1 MPYVT
6 EALGTRFEVEALGY
20 KPYPCGVV
28 IHPALDAALAW
39 FRAHGQDSD
48 AITGVRLQTHP
59 SALALGFRRHPTSV
73 LEAKVSLYHWVAAAL
88 AQGRAGI
95 AQGQQA
101 ALVDAEV
108 VRLREIIQVDTDAAI
123 APDAAVLTVVHG
135 SGRQQMMSTSH
146 CKGSIANPMSDE
158 DLAEK
163 FCGQAEMR
171 LPSDRSAKL
180 LERCWKL
187 DQLRDAA
194 EIAALARAS

>member
-1 MPYVT
+1 
-6 EALGTRFEVEALGY
+6 
-20 KPYPCGVV
+20 
-28 IHPALDAALAW
+28 
-39 FRAHGQDSD
+39 
-48 AITGVRLQTHP
+48 
-59 SALALGFRRHPTSV
+59 
-73 LEAKVSLYHWVAAAL
+73 
-88 AQGRAGI
+88 
-95 AQGQQA
+95 
-101 ALVDAEV
+101 
-108 VRLREIIQVDTDAAI
+108 
-123 APDAAVLTVVHG
+123 
-135 SGRQQMMSTSH
+135 MMSTSH